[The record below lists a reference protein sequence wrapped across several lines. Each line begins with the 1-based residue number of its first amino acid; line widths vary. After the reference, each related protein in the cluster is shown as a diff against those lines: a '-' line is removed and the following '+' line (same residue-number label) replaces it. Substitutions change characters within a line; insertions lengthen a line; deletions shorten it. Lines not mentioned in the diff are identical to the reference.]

1 MANSFEK
8 LLVYQ
13 KAVDF
18 ADSVYT
24 ATPAAPIFGCAA
36 AKNRELRRESRG

>member
-1 MANSFEK
+1 MAFGFEK

-18 ADSVYT
+18 AAALCT
-24 ATPAAPIFGCAA
+24 RAEQFPRGGFARKFLATCYSI
-36 AKNRELRRESRG
+36 

>member
-1 MANSFEK
+1 VFDGDEK

-18 ADSVYT
+18 ADSLYT
-24 ATPAAPIFGCAA
+24 ATPIFGCAA
-36 AKNRELRRESRG
+36 AKNRELRRESRE